1 MELSTFL
8 TPVEENTPSGVELRN
23 DPRFHAV
30 ERLLEP
36 AQKVNRENE
45 DGTASQ
51 GVSPVDWDL
60 LMNEATAL
68 ASDGH
73 DLRLLVIVA
82 RAMANSEGFIG
93 LAQGLNLLV
102 DALDQ
107 YWDSLHPLL
116 RSSDDP
122 KTAAIRRINALK
134 QLENDDSG
142 LLGDLKLNAVFN
154 RRGFGQVSGDDLATA
169 HLTAFE
175 MQNSAPSGL
184 SQSEMA
190 ELTAQ
195 HEVLVNKVNG
205 ASRALVAEE
214 IETAESL
221 VSGLK
226 AAIAALAGLEAKM
239 ADKMGLANGQAV
251 TFPELSKFLNH
262 MLATLED
269 AMAHSDSDDG
279 KAPATSAKVAAS
291 DPAGAPAIATNGAV
305 PGTITSRNDV
315 IRHLDLII
323 EFYERTEPS
332 SPIPHLAHRM
342 RRMVPMDF
350 MQLMEEIAPS
360 GMKEFKNAT
369 GVNDVKAK

>member
-8 TPVEENTPSGVELRN
+8 APVADNAPSGVELRN
-23 DPRFHAV
+23 DARFHAI

-36 AQKVNRENE
+36 AQKANRENE

-51 GVSPVDWDL
+51 GVSPVDWGVL
-60 LMNEATAL
+60 LDDATVL

-82 RAMANSEGFIG
+82 RAMANSEGFSG
-93 LAQGLNLLV
+93 LADGLTMLV
-102 DALDQ
+102 DVLDQ
-107 YWDSLHPLL
+107 YWDSLHPQL
-116 RSSDDP
+116 RNSDDP
-122 KTAAIRRINALK
+122 KAASIRRINALK

-142 LLGDLKLNAVFN
+142 LLGDLKLNAVFSQ
-154 RRGFGQVSGDDLATA
+154 RGFGQLSGDDLATA
-169 HLTAFE
+169 HLTTFA

-190 ELTAQ
+190 ELTVQ
-195 HEVLVNKVNG
+195 HEQLVNKVSG
-205 ASRALVAEE
+205 ASRALAAEE
-214 IETAESL
+214 SETAESL

-226 AAIAALAGLEAKM
+226 AAIAALAALEAKM

-251 TFPELSKFLNH
+251 TFPELSEFLNH
-262 MLATLED
+262 VLATLED
-269 AMAHSDSDDG
+269 AMAHSDSDDQT
-279 KAPATSAKVAAS
+279 APAALAMDTTPVQARAPVAA
-291 DPAGAPAIATNGAV
+291 PNGAV
-305 PGTITSRNDV
+305 SGSIASRNDV
-315 IRHLDLII
+315 VRHLDLII

-332 SPIPHLAHRM
+332 SPIPHLAKRM

-369 GVNDVKAK
+369 GVNDAKAK